1 MNQLIVVDFKLIRF
15 SAASR
20 SHLVYVRLYWVQTN
34 AIPVVPWLYWRI
46 WARLVRRLFDFHLDV
61 RPGLFCGCPY
71 ALCPAPRQRV
81 DWNVTVV
88 TKSRLRVPRLNS
100 NASIDRRT
108 GEERWND
115 CVRVQCRRC
124 CFSGCW
130 LDQQRSS
137 TCIRYWQPYRCQI
150 NHYEFSQGETSKIVV
165 HDYRTAVT
173 RLVFSQVFL

>member
-1 MNQLIVVDFKLIRF
+1 MNQLIVVDFKLISF

-34 AIPVVPWLYWRI
+34 AIPVVPWLYWRV
-46 WARLVRRLFDFHLDV
+46 WARLVRRLFDVHLDV

-100 NASIDRRT
+100 NAPSIVEQEKSDGT
-108 GEERWND
+108 IAFVYSVDGAA
-115 CVRVQCRRC
+115 
-124 CFSGCW
+124 
-130 LDQQRSS
+130 
-137 TCIRYWQPYRCQI
+137 
-150 NHYEFSQGETSKIVV
+150 SQGVDWISNEVQRAFSTGSHIVV
-165 HDYRTAVT
+165 KLIITNLAREKPP
-173 RLVFSQVFL
+173 RLSYMIIGPQLQG